1 MPRETR
7 IIGGI
12 VIPKPSS
19 VRGLESIRATLA
31 SGRVE
36 EALRM
41 IDYEIENRWVI
52 EGYWRHVQLELVTP
66 DET

>member
-1 MPRETR
+1 MPKEAR

-12 VIPKPSS
+12 VVRKPSS

-41 IDYEIENRWVI
+41 IDHEIESRWVI
-52 EGYWRHVQLELVTP
+52 EGYWRSVRLEYVQ
-66 DET
+66 DEI

>member
-1 MPRETR
+1 MPRSAR

-12 VIPKPSS
+12 VVPKPGS
-19 VRGLESIRATLA
+19 VRSLESIRATLA

-41 IDYEIENRWVI
+41 IDYEIESRWVI
-52 EGYWRHVQLELVTP
+52 EGYWRHVKLEYVQP
-66 DET
+66 D